1 MVEIKWSYKYLY
13 KLFSLGNH
21 FLNLRILSFNYLKI
35 SIVNIFVEIL

>member
-1 MVEIKWSYKYLY
+1 MVEIKWSFKYFY

-35 SIVNIFVEIL
+35 STVNIFVEIL